1 MGEGLLS
8 LYRTKIKREYKIAFF
23 ATLITALLIHIYKF
37 TNTLPNH
44 DSLWNYYSN
53 QNMTIS
59 GRWFLQWLCGISS
72 YYDLPWINGLLSC
85 IYIALTNCIIV
96 AIFQLQNPFIIWLSG
111 ALLAASPATT
121 ETFFFE
127 FTADGYFLAML
138 MAAMAVYLSRIE
150 DKKRWHQV
158 LAIILLVLSLGT
170 YQAYISFALIL
181 AICYFLEALLENR
194 FNKNDY
200 FKWVVRQILT
210 YSFSFLLYYIIWKII
225 LKTTHTVATSYQGI
239 ATASLSYKNFV
250 FGIKNALRSFSFYIF
265 QWNIIEH
272 GFTLYN
278 ILNILFLLALA
289 AGGLYAIKKSNI
301 VKRHYQF
308 IFMIFCL
315 LAILPFAYI
324 FCFVSGETSYGLR
337 MEESLTVLF
346 IFELVIYEKW
356 IRYNKIKNII
366 GILLTLTVYNNSI
379 MANISYFY
387 LNLSYERSYSD
398 SVLILNQINSIQNI
412 NKCKKLVVLGD
423 RIIKVAKEDDPVTGK
438 SVTSGEMFIF
448 KSTLDKSLL
457 LNQEHTLD
465 FLNATY
471 GLDLHEVTKTEKNY
485 LIKSVEAEK
494 MPCWPE
500 QGSIK
505 VVDDIIVI
513 KFGEEYS

>member
-250 FGIKNALRSFSFYIF
+250 FGTLFS
-265 QWNIIEH
+265 
-272 GFTLYN
+272 
-278 ILNILFLLALA
+278 
-289 AGGLYAIKKSNI
+289 
-301 VKRHYQF
+301 
-308 IFMIFCL
+308 
-315 LAILPFAYI
+315 
-324 FCFVSGETSYGLR
+324 
-337 MEESLTVLF
+337 
-346 IFELVIYEKW
+346 
-356 IRYNKIKNII
+356 KI
-366 GILLTLTVYNNSI
+366 
-379 MANISYFY
+379 
-387 LNLSYERSYSD
+387 
-398 SVLILNQINSIQNI
+398 
-412 NKCKKLVVLGD
+412 
-423 RIIKVAKEDDPVTGK
+423 
-438 SVTSGEMFIF
+438 
-448 KSTLDKSLL
+448 
-457 LNQEHTLD
+457 
-465 FLNATY
+465 
-471 GLDLHEVTKTEKNY
+471 
-485 LIKSVEAEK
+485 
-494 MPCWPE
+494 
-500 QGSIK
+500 
-505 VVDDIIVI
+505 
-513 KFGEEYS
+513 